1 MGSLLILTN
10 SCIKEKID
18 ENDLLGTLAI
28 EGISSSDSLT
38 SGNAS
43 SKGLSTGQ
51 TITVNKLIFQPGN
64 KIVFSG
70 IVTNSIGVPI
80 SNVQVGI
87 DDPIQQ
93 MCTLSPKTDKAG
105 KFSYSSNIPTSAKGI
120 YAFAFYYNNLKSYT
134 TIAVNPLNGLILQN
148 KNHQIP
154 LGISLLTTS
163 FDVTTSIRIISNNG
177 FSKANQD
184 QLKKTA
190 DQIAS
195 FMVDAGSNS
204 LTAYVS
210 NPVTD
215 VVSVAAVGCA
225 AGIWTGIGTIPCS
238 ALYSFMVVQGAKSLI
253 VGTINTVIDKS
264 SLSTTDKV
272 YYKDLVKA
280 GKCVVG
286 IVSLDPLNAI
296 SSVSTLSTGWSCGTA
311 ISSVTSGTTKSL
323 KIIATPTTTSRNQSV
338 VGLVLLKKN

>member
-28 EGISSSDSLT
+28 EGISSIDSLN

-51 TITVNKLIFQPGN
+51 TIAVNKLIFQPGN

-163 FDVTTSIRIISNNG
+163 FDAATSIKILNNG
-177 FSKANQD
+177 FLPANQA

-195 FMVDAGSNS
+195 FMVDAGKN
-204 LTAYVS
+204 TIVDYVS
-210 NPVTD
+210 NPVND
-215 VVSVAAVGCA
+215 VVSVAAVGCV

-238 ALYSFMVVQGAKSLI
+238 ALYGFIIGKGIKSL
-253 VGTINTVIDKS
+253 VFGTINTIIDKT
-264 SLSTTDKV
+264 SLSTTDKA

-286 IVSLDPLNAI
+286 IVSIDPLNAI
-296 SSVSTLSTGWSCGTA
+296 SSVSSVSTGWSCGTA
-311 ISSVTSGTTKSL
+311 ISSVTNSTTKSL